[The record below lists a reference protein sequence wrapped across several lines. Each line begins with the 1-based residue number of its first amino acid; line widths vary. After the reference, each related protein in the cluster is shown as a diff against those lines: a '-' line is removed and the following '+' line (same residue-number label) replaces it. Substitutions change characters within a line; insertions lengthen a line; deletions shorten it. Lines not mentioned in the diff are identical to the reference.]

1 MKTSRKLLAAFLSL
15 MTVFMIIPFGIINA
29 NAANASWTINKTT
42 DITDVNAKI
51 SSKVTFG
58 SSINCTEGGFYI
70 GTSSSNLKKNAYP
83 DKCNIKSTYINSS
96 FLMSKYKETLKANTT
111 YYFKIYVIAN
121 GTTYTSP
128 VNSFK
133 TAAAPEW
140 KLNSVTNISVSDA
153 KISSKITF
161 PSQRTLS
168 EGGFYIGTSSSNL
181 RKNSYPDTGLSI
193 KSTYFDSSFL
203 MSKYKES
210 LQADTTY
217 YYKIYVIVNGTRYD
231 SPIGNFK
238 TPPGSSAKYTLTY
251 NANGGSSAPA
261 AQTGASTYKISS
273 TIPTRNGYT
282 FLGWATSNS
291 AASAE
296 YSAGNT
302 ITINKNTTLYAVW
315 KAKTTNIYNLG
326 EETYSFSNY
335 GDKDSDG
342 HCFGMSITSSGYYTG
357 NLDKRIIG
365 LTGSNLYAMN
375 STSTVKTPICYYQKK
390 QGSYALYSIVAGGSF
405 YKTDNSKISS
415 DWNQLVDYVKNHSF
429 DNKGNLQLI
438 YFGYYNYYNHKRW
451 GGHAVNFLYY
461 KEVNGQARIYV
472 YDNNFPN
479 KETYFYKDDA
489 GKIKQAPNQ
498 TLDISIE
505 SMSFH
510 SIPKYYQ
517 NVSSFDATHVIY
529 AYEGEIEVSGI
540 QGIPMVGL
548 TSNGKLCY
556 MYEIPETLSS
566 AEIIPLKSEAT
577 FEYNDENYS
586 FGTTVTNTYGV
597 LTLASKEALG
607 VTAGAGLT
615 IYKKLAI
622 ENLDD
627 ITLNYK
633 SSAKINPQISI
644 ADGTK
649 YTIKYESSNPKV
661 ASVDN
666 NGRIYAGKKGTA
678 DIKVTVT
685 DEYGSTVTDTCK
697 VTVKYSFAQWLIIIL
712 LFGWIWY

>member
-58 SSINCTEGGFYI
+58 SSMKCTEGGFYI

-133 TAAAPEW
+133 TAAAPAW

-217 YYKIYVIVNGTRYD
+217 YYKIYVIVNGTRYE

-238 TPPGSSAKYTLTY
+238 TSPGSSAKYTLTY

-326 EETYSFSNY
+326 EETYSFSNFSY
-335 GDKDSDG
+335 KGTYN
-342 HCFGMSITSSGYYTG
+342 CFGMSITSSGYY
-357 NLDKRIIG
+357 IG
-365 LTGSNLYAMN
+365 ALNINSVGGKGTNVNALSLTNA
-375 STSTVKTPICYYQKK
+375 VRDPIVNYQKK
-390 QGSYALYSIVAGGSF
+390 QGSAANKAIVAGGKG
-405 YKTDNSKISS
+405 YKSNFKSYDIKN
-415 DWNQLVDYVKNHSF
+415 DWNEVINYVKDHSHDDKGDLQIGIRQGSGGHSF
-429 DNKGNLQLI
+429 
-438 YFGYYNYYNHKRW
+438 
-451 GGHAVNFLYY
+451 NFLRY
-461 KEVNGQARIYV
+461 KVVNGQERIYA
-472 YDNNFPN
+472 YDNNHPKTEIYLYRDSNGWVKRAFSSGTVFSN
-479 KETYFYKDDA
+479 DSSVQIKCIALRSVSKYFNYVDGFKDTRA
-489 GKIKQAPNQ
+489 
-498 TLDISIE
+498 
-505 SMSFH
+505 
-510 SIPKYYQ
+510 
-517 NVSSFDATHVIY
+517 IY
-529 AYEGEIEVSGI
+529 ADTASIYVEGVEPYYLDADSESDSKV
-540 QGIPMVGL
+540 L
-548 TSNGKLCY
+548 
-556 MYEIPETLSS
+556 YEIPNDSEEVT
-566 AEIIPLKSEAT
+566 IIPLTENAK
-577 FEYNDENYS
+577 FEYLDEEYN
-586 FGTTVTNTYGV
+586 FGDQALDTYGV
-597 LTLASKEALG
+597 FTLVNEDDSG
-607 VTAGAGLT
+607 VTIGAGLT

-666 NGRIYAGKKGTA
+666 NGSIYAGKKGTA

-685 DEYGSTVTDTCK
+685 DENGSTVTDTCK

>member
-58 SSINCTEGGFYI
+58 SSIKCTEGGFYI

-210 LQADTTY
+210 LQANTTY

-273 TIPTRNGYT
+273 TIPTRNG
-282 FLGWATSNS
+282 
-291 AASAE
+291 
-296 YSAGNT
+296 
-302 ITINKNTTLYAVW
+302 
-315 KAKTTNIYNLG
+315 
-326 EETYSFSNY
+326 
-335 GDKDSDG
+335 
-342 HCFGMSITSSGYYTG
+342 
-357 NLDKRIIG
+357 
-365 LTGSNLYAMN
+365 
-375 STSTVKTPICYYQKK
+375 
-390 QGSYALYSIVAGGSF
+390 
-405 YKTDNSKISS
+405 
-415 DWNQLVDYVKNHSF
+415 
-429 DNKGNLQLI
+429 
-438 YFGYYNYYNHKRW
+438 
-451 GGHAVNFLYY
+451 
-461 KEVNGQARIYV
+461 
-472 YDNNFPN
+472 
-479 KETYFYKDDA
+479 
-489 GKIKQAPNQ
+489 
-498 TLDISIE
+498 
-505 SMSFH
+505 
-510 SIPKYYQ
+510 
-517 NVSSFDATHVIY
+517 
-529 AYEGEIEVSGI
+529 
-540 QGIPMVGL
+540 
-548 TSNGKLCY
+548 
-556 MYEIPETLSS
+556 
-566 AEIIPLKSEAT
+566 
-577 FEYNDENYS
+577 
-586 FGTTVTNTYGV
+586 
-597 LTLASKEALG
+597 
-607 VTAGAGLT
+607 
-615 IYKKLAI
+615 
-622 ENLDD
+622 
-627 ITLNYK
+627 
-633 SSAKINPQISI
+633 
-644 ADGTK
+644 
-649 YTIKYESSNPKV
+649 
-661 ASVDN
+661 
-666 NGRIYAGKKGTA
+666 
-678 DIKVTVT
+678 
-685 DEYGSTVTDTCK
+685 
-697 VTVKYSFAQWLIIIL
+697 
-712 LFGWIWY
+712 